1 LPPLRRAP
9 YVLAAALYF
18 VRFADEWTTYLP
30 AGALEPIRTSL
41 HASYVEA
48 SAPLVALSAG
58 GLIGAG
64 FEVAA
69 DYVNRRWLSSLG
81 ALAYGLA
88 MIAFGLSHSIW
99 LMVAAAFVWGGA
111 SDAFTH
117 GCEVAL
123 VDLAGEDLP
132 RALSRMNA
140 WSAVG
145 DLLGPLTLAAVG
157 ATAFGWRGAFMGL
170 GMMMLGYAAL
180 LASQRFPPP
189 HPPEH
194 LPRPFAGV
202 IGILKDPAFIA
213 MASVMAL
220 FSLMDEP
227 LAAFLIAFQE
237 RVFGRSPVWANGLIL
252 AWTAGQLVAFAT
264 FERIVGERPG
274 KGALLASLAG
284 LGLMLPVAIFA
295 PPLAIGLPAMALFG
309 AASAVFYVTLQAR
322 LLALRPGQA
331 GSVGA
336 AGSAIGMIGMLFP
349 SLVGAVADHFGLAAG
364 VGLYALVPLAIL
376 PLIAFARRPGA

>member
-1 LPPLRRAP
+1 M
-9 YVLAAALYF
+9 LAAALYF
-18 VRFADEWTTYLP
+18 VRFADDWTTYLP
-30 AGALEPIRTSL
+30 GGALEPIRTSL

-69 DYVNRRWLSSLG
+69 DYVSRRWLSSLG

-99 LMVAAAFVWGGA
+99 LMVAAAFVWGAA

-140 WSAVG
+140 WAAVG
-145 DLLGPLTLAAVG
+145 DLLGPLTLAAIS
-157 ATAFGWRGAFMGL
+157 ATAFGWRGAFVGL
-170 GMMMLGYAAL
+170 GVMMLSYAAL

-189 HPPEH
+189 HPAGR
-194 LPRPFAGV
+194 LPKPLAGV

-213 MASVMAL
+213 MASAMAL

-237 RVFGRSPVWANGLIL
+237 RVLGRGPAWANGLIL
-252 AWTAGQLVAFAT
+252 AWTAGQLVAFAA
-264 FERIVGERPG
+264 FERIAGARPG
-274 KGALLASLAG
+274 RGALLAALAG
-284 LGLMLPVAIFA
+284 LGVTLPVAIFA
-295 PPLAIGLPAMALFG
+295 PPLAIGLPAMVLFG

-336 AGSAIGMIGMLFP
+336 AGSAIGMLGMLFP
-349 SLVGAVADHFGLAAG
+349 SLVGAVADRFGLGVG

-376 PLIAFARRPGA
+376 PLIALTRR